1 MNLEEWRKQ
10 RAVGTVMVLPSGLEV
25 TLKKVAVLDLAER
38 GNIPLQLRPKLEK
51 MLTSG
56 TARVVT
62 LEDFQQHSEVVNL
75 ACAACLM
82 APEELDVMELPYGD
96 RLAIFQ
102 WANEVTTALQPFR
115 GEQDAAVAA
124 AFNGGHVRSTAKR
137 SAGPAG

>member
-1 MNLEEWRKQ
+1 MNLDEWRLQ
-10 RAVGTVMVLPSGLEV
+10 RAAGTVMVLPSGLEV
-25 TLKKVAVLDLAER
+25 TLRKVAVLDLAER

-56 TARVVT
+56 SAKVVT

-75 ACAACLM
+75 ACAACLL
-82 APEELDVMELPYGD
+82 APAELDVTELPYGD

-115 GEQDAAVAA
+115 GEQDATVAA
-124 AFNGGHVRSTAKR
+124 AFNGGHVRTAAKR